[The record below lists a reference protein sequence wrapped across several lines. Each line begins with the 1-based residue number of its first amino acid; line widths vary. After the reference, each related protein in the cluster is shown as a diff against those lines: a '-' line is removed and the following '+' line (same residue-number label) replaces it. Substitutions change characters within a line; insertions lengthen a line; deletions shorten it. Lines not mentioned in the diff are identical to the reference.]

1 MNNKSKNIGNETII
15 LNLLSAVESDSNITQ
30 RSIAAN
36 LGIALGLTNSY
47 LKRCIEKG
55 LVKISHVPRN
65 RYAYYLTPKGFIEKA
80 RITQDYLKTSFNFFR
95 KIKNEFEKIFTNYD
109 LQGGKNIILSDVSE
123 IAEVAILSSLGMR
136 SKVIGIIGVSKG
148 KIAGVPIYTSVNQIS
163 NFDIIVITKDTLAKN
178 RYKILSEI
186 YGNKKVVLPK
196 ILENL

>member
-95 KIKNEFEKIFTNYD
+95 KIKKKKKKIFTNYD

-123 IAEVAILSSLGMR
+123 IAEVDILSSLGMR

-163 NFDIIVITKDTLAKN
+163 NFDIIVITKET
-178 RYKILSEI
+178 
-186 YGNKKVVLPK
+186 
-196 ILENL
+196 

>member
-1 MNNKSKNIGNETII
+1 MNKKIKNIGNETII

-186 YGNKKVVLPK
+186 YGNKKVMLPK
-196 ILENL
+196 ILETL

>member
-1 MNNKSKNIGNETII
+1 MNNKSKNIGDETII